1 MKLRLKQIADEIREK
16 IFYLAIPAALLLISA
31 CSVGPDYVRPAFETP
46 VAYKENEA
54 AKSSQAV
61 DDVVSRNWW
70 EIFADP
76 ELNSLEQQVEISN
89 QNVAQ
94 AEAQFR
100 QARALVQGA
109 RAAYFPTV
117 TAGIGITRIAPSA
130 TAGSSTARNN
140 QTSTEHSLPID
151 VSWEVDVWGRIRRS
165 VESSEASAQ
174 ASAADLEAATLSARA
189 ELAQDYFQLRSLDA
203 QKQLLDDTVAADD
216 KSLKLTN
223 NRYRSGIASRGDVLQ
238 AETQLKTTQ
247 AQAIDVGVARAQM
260 EHAIALLIG
269 KAPADLT
276 IPAAPLA
283 AQPPMIPAGV
293 PAELLKRRPDVA
305 AAERTVASANAQI
318 GVAEAAYYPTLSID
332 SQGGFESSSASKW
345 LSAMG
350 RFWSA
355 GFSLSQ
361 TLFDGGARKAQVEQA
376 RAVYDIDVAAY
387 RQTVLVGF
395 QEVEDNVAAQ
405 RILGTEA
412 EAQAEAVQ
420 AAQQSLA
427 VTMNQYQ
434 SGIVSYL
441 NVVVAQTTALGNER
455 TAVDILGRRLAAS
468 VLLIKAL
475 GGGWKAPS

>member
-1 MKLRLKQIADEIREK
+1 L
-16 IFYLAIPAALLLISA
+16 
-31 CSVGPDYVRPAFETP
+31 
-46 VAYKENEA
+46 
-54 AKSSQAV
+54 
-61 DDVVSRNWW
+61 
-70 EIFADP
+70 
-76 ELNSLEQQVEISN
+76 
-89 QNVAQ
+89 
-94 AEAQFR
+94 
-100 QARALVQGA
+100 
-109 RAAYFPTV
+109 
-117 TAGIGITRIAPSA
+117 
-130 TAGSSTARNN
+130 
-140 QTSTEHSLPID
+140 
-151 VSWEVDVWGRIRRS
+151 
-165 VESSEASAQ
+165 
-174 ASAADLEAATLSARA
+174 
-189 ELAQDYFQLRSLDA
+189 
-203 QKQLLDDTVAADD
+203 
-216 KSLKLTN
+216 
-223 NRYRSGIASRGDVLQ
+223 
-238 AETQLKTTQ
+238 
-247 AQAIDVGVARAQM
+247 

-276 IPAAPLA
+276 IPTAPLA
-283 AQPPMIPAGV
+283 TQPPTIPAGV

-305 AAERTVASANAQI
+305 AAERTVVSANAQI

-355 GFSLSQ
+355 GFNLSQ

-376 RAVYDIDVAAY
+376 RAVFDTDVAAY
-387 RQTVLVGF
+387 RQTVLAGF

-455 TAVDILGRRLAAS
+455 TAVDILGRRLTAS

-475 GGGWKAPS
+475 GGGWKAPA